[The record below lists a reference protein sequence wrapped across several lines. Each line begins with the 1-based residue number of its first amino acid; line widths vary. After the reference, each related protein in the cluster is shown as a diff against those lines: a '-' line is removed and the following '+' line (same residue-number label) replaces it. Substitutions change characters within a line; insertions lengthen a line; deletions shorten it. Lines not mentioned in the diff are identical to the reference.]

1 MYESL
6 THFQRS
12 AFSLVFIVLVLIW
25 VHGRLNRLNERLIY
39 TYMSNLKLHEP
50 FPVKKNEKN
59 EKKNFQNF
67 WPPPRDPRG
76 TPYLGPQTEIPKT
89 PRLSHEESP
98 ERVPCKISVNSA
110 E

>member
-25 VHGRLNRLNERLIY
+25 VHGRLNRLNEGLIF

-50 FPVKKNEKN
+50 YPVEKN
-59 EKKNFQNF
+59 KKIETKFF
-67 WPPPRDPRG
+67 KIFGPPRDPRG

-89 PRLSHEESP
+89 PRLSHAESP
-98 ERVPCKISVNSA
+98 KRVPCKISVNSA